1 MEVEENNSEAE
12 VEANTVS
19 EAKVEAKTVS
29 EAKVEAKTVSEGKVE
44 AKTVSEANTEEEY
57 PKGTKITLRKTKHKI
72 FLYYTFQI
80 LGLPFF
86 IIFIERLVTK
96 PLNPQSKR
104 MRLQ

>member
-29 EAKVEAKTVSEGKVE
+29 EAKVE

-86 IIFIERLVTK
+86 YHFYWKIGYKTLKPTK
-96 PLNPQSKR
+96 
-104 MRLQ
+104 

>member
-80 LGLPFF
+80 LGLPFLSF
-86 IIFIERLVTK
+86 LLK
-96 PLNPQSKR
+96 DWLHNP
-104 MRLQ
+104 